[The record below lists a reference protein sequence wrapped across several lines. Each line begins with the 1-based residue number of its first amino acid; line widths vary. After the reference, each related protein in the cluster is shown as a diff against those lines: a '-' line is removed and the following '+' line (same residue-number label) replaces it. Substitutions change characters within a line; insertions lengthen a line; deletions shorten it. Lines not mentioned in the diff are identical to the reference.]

1 VTSALPY
8 RRTPGAARRA
18 VAGPSAPSWSLA
30 ESRRRAVVDLAAA
43 LDPDPAH
50 GAHVAHLA
58 MAIFDGARR
67 LHSSGSLDRELLQSA
82 ALLHDVGASVNRSK
96 HHRHSRYLI
105 LHAALPGFDR
115 EEAKW
120 IATIARFHSGR
131 IPKLSHDDLADFELR
146 DRRRILRLAAMLRVA
161 DALDHSH
168 RGRVVGVRVLD
179 GSDGA
184 LLDVAIRDEDPG
196 LELWAAEQKAGLWQ
210 RCFGSALR
218 FRTRRLSVA
227 SGARSSTDEEAALRA
242 TRRTLRGTQL
252 RRVAARA

>member
-1 VTSALPY
+1 MSGP
-8 RRTPGAARRA
+8 ARRA
-18 VAGPSAPSWSLA
+18 LAAPSAPSWTLA
-30 ESRRRAVVDLAAA
+30 ESRRCAVIEVASA
-43 LDPDPAH
+43 LDPDPGH
-50 GAHVAHLA
+50 GAHVARLA

-67 LHSSGSLDRELLQSA
+67 LHGSGSLDRELLESA

-105 LHAALPGFDR
+105 LHAGLPGFDR
-115 EEAKW
+115 EEVKW
-120 IATIARFHSGR
+120 IATIARFHTGR
-131 IPKLSHDDLADFELR
+131 IPRLSHDDLADFELR

-168 RGRVVGVRVLD
+168 RGRVVGLRVLD
-179 GSDGA
+179 GSDGT

-218 FRTRRLSVA
+218 FRARRLSVA
-227 SGARSSTDEEAALRA
+227 SGVRSLIDDETAPRE
-242 TRRTLRGTQL
+242 TRRTPRGAQL
-252 RRVAARA
+252 RRVAVRA